1 MRALLF
7 SGGVESTCLA
17 VMTKPDL
24 AVTINYGQI
33 CAPGE
38 IRAAKHIASLVGM
51 SHRVIEVSLGH
62 LGSGEMTG
70 VPSHEATGRVP
81 EHWPFR
87 NQMLL
92 TVAAMALADCD
103 LRELIIGTVLTDRVH
118 NDGTP
123 EFLSAM
129 ERLFQTQLSDFKLSA
144 PASTIPTDELVR
156 RSGVSRDLLGWT
168 FSCHRAEVACG
179 ACRGCNKSL
188 ELFARLECEENTVF
202 DVKNSTESDAPSEGL
217 SRPLPGSR

>member
-1 MRALLF
+1 MRVLLF

-17 VMTKPDL
+17 VMTRPDL
-24 AVTINYGQI
+24 AVTIDYGQV
-33 CAPGE
+33 CARGE
-38 IRAAKHIASLVGM
+38 IRAAKHIASLIGM

-70 VPSHEATGRVP
+70 VPSAAAGRVP

-92 TVAAMALADCD
+92 TVAAMALAGSD

-123 EFLSAM
+123 DFLGAM
-129 ERLFQTQLSDFKLSA
+129 ERLLQTQLADFRLSA
-144 PASTIPTDELVR
+144 PASTITTDDLVR
-156 RSGVSRDLLGWT
+156 KSGVDRNLLGWT

-188 ELFARLECEENTVF
+188 ELFARLDREDGAAFATK
-202 DVKNSTESDAPSEGL
+202 DLG
-217 SRPLPGSR
+217 

>member
-24 AVTINYGQI
+24 ALTIDYGQV

-38 IRAAKHIASLVGM
+38 IRAARHIASLVGM

-70 VPSHEATGRVP
+70 VPSAAGSRVP

-92 TVAAMALADCD
+92 TVAAMALAGGE

-129 ERLFQTQLSDFKLSA
+129 ERLLQTQLSDFRLGA
-144 PASTIPTDELVR
+144 PASTMTTDDLVR

-168 FSCHRAEVACG
+168 FSCHRSGVACG
-179 ACRGCNKSL
+179 ACRGCNKSM
-188 ELFARLECEENTVF
+188 ELFDRLDRAADSLCQDGAAVT
-202 DVKNSTESDAPSEGL
+202 KP
-217 SRPLPGSR
+217 

>member
-17 VMTKPDL
+17 AMTKPDL
-24 AVTINYGQI
+24 ALTINYGQV
-33 CAPGE
+33 CAAGE
-38 IRAAKHIASLVGM
+38 IRAAKHIASIIGM
-51 SHRVIEVSLGH
+51 SHRVVEVSLGH
-62 LGSGEMTG
+62 LGAGDMTG
-70 VPSHEATGRVP
+70 IPSEEVEGRVP

-92 TVAAMALADCD
+92 TVAAMTLAGCG

-129 ERLFQTQLSDFKLSA
+129 EQLLQTQLSNFNLSA
-144 PASTIPTDELVR
+144 PAATIHTEDLVR

-168 FSCHRAEVACG
+168 FSCHRSEVACG
-179 ACRGCNKSL
+179 ACRGCKKSID
-188 ELFARLECEENTVF
+188 LFALLDGTADF
-202 DVKNSTESDAPSEGL
+202 HS
-217 SRPLPGSR
+217 

>member
-24 AVTINYGQI
+24 AVTIDYGQV
-33 CAPGE
+33 CAQGE
-38 IRAAKHIASLVGM
+38 IRAAKHIASLIGM
-51 SHRVIEVSLGH
+51 PHRVIEVPLGH

-70 VPSHEATGRVP
+70 VPSDDAAGSVP

-92 TVAAMALADCD
+92 TVAAMALAGCD
-103 LRELIIGTVLTDRVH
+103 LRELILGTVLTDRVH

-123 EFLSAM
+123 EFLSNM
-129 ERLFQTQLSDFKLSA
+129 ERLLQTQLSDFKLNA
-144 PASTIPTDELVR
+144 PASTITTDELVL
-156 RSGVSRDLLGWT
+156 RSGVDRDLLGWT
-168 FSCHRAEVACG
+168 FSCHRANVACG
-179 ACRGCNKSL
+179 TCRGCNKSV
-188 ELFARLECEENTVF
+188 ELFALLDRKDGVT
-202 DVKNSTESDAPSEGL
+202 SSMGPSP
-217 SRPLPGSR
+217 RT

>member
-17 VMTKPDL
+17 VMTRPDL
-24 AVTINYGQI
+24 AVTVDYGQV

-38 IRAAKHIASLVGM
+38 IRAAKHIASLIGM
-51 SHRVIEVSLGH
+51 SHRVIEISLGH

-70 VPSHEATGRVP
+70 IPSDAAAGRVP

-123 EFLSAM
+123 DFLSAM
-129 ERLFQTQLSDFKLSA
+129 ERLLQTQLADFRLSA
-144 PASTIPTDELVR
+144 PASTITTDDLVR
-156 RSGVSRDLLGWT
+156 RSGVGRDLLGWT

-188 ELFARLECEENTVF
+188 ELFARLDREDGAAFAAKTSAESEVSSGTV
-202 DVKNSTESDAPSEGL
+202 
-217 SRPLPGSR
+217 PGRRS

>member
-17 VMTKPDL
+17 AMTKPDL
-24 AVTINYGQI
+24 ALTINYGQV

-38 IRAAKHIASLVGM
+38 IRAAKHIASLIGM
-51 SHRVIEVSLGH
+51 SHRVVEASLGH
-62 LGSGEMTG
+62 LGAGDMTG
-70 VPSHEATGRVP
+70 IPSEEVEGRVP

-92 TVAAMALADCD
+92 TVAAMSLAGCD

-129 ERLFQTQLSDFKLSA
+129 ERLLQTQLSDFKLSA
-144 PASTIPTDELVR
+144 PASTITTDDLVR
-156 RSGVSRDLLGWT
+156 RSGVTRDLLGWT

-188 ELFARLECEENTVF
+188 ELFARLECKDGAAFPT
-202 DVKNSTESDAPSEGL
+202 KSSTESEAS
-217 SRPLPGSR
+217 S

>member
-24 AVTINYGQI
+24 AVTIDYGQV

-38 IRAAKHIASLVGM
+38 IRAAEHIASLIGM
-51 SHRVIEVSLGH
+51 SHRVIGISLGR

-70 VPSHEATGRVP
+70 VPSEDAAGRVP

-118 NDGTP
+118 NDGTS
-123 EFLSAM
+123 EFLAAM
-129 ERLFQTQLSDFKLSA
+129 ESLLQTQLSDFKLSA
-144 PASTIPTDELVR
+144 PASTITTDDLVR
-156 RSGVSRDLLGWT
+156 SSGVSRDLLGWT

-188 ELFARLECEENTVF
+188 DLFARLEREDSAEF
-202 DVKNSTESDAPSEGL
+202 AVKTSTESDAPSGTVPRRRSL
-217 SRPLPGSR
+217 SS

>member
-17 VMTKPDL
+17 VMMEPDL
-24 AVTINYGQI
+24 ALTIDYGQV
-33 CAPGE
+33 CAQGE
-38 IRAAKHIASLVGM
+38 IRAAKHIASLIGM
-51 SHRVIEVSLGH
+51 SHRVVEAPLGH

-70 VPSHEATGRVP
+70 VLSDGTAGSVP

-92 TVAAMALADCD
+92 TVTAMALASCD
-103 LRELIIGTVLTDRVH
+103 LRELIIGTVVTDRAH

-123 EFLSAM
+123 EFLNAM
-129 ERLFQTQLSDFKLSA
+129 ERLLQTQLSNFTLSA
-144 PASTIPTDELVR
+144 PASTISTADLVL

-188 ELFARLECEENTVF
+188 ELFALLDRKD
-202 DVKNSTESDAPSEGL
+202 DVTISVSPS
-217 SRPLPGSR
+217 

>member
-1 MRALLF
+1 MRVLLF

-24 AVTINYGQI
+24 ALTINYGQV

-38 IRAAKHIASLVGM
+38 MRAAKHIASLIGM
-51 SHRVIEVSLGH
+51 SHKVVEVSLGH
-62 LGSGEMTG
+62 LGAGEMTG
-70 VPSHEATGRVP
+70 IPSEEAEGRVP

-92 TVAAMALADCD
+92 TVAAMALADSD

-129 ERLFQTQLSDFKLSA
+129 ERLLKTQLSGFKLSA
-144 PASTIPTDELVR
+144 PASTISTDDLVR

-188 ELFARLECEENTVF
+188 ELFARLECEDGAAFVA
-202 DVKNSTESDAPSEGL
+202 KSATEPEALSEDFPRLRRPS
-217 SRPLPGSR
+217 

>member
-7 SGGVESTCLA
+7 SGGIESTCLA
-17 VMTKPDL
+17 VMAKPDL
-24 AVTINYGQI
+24 AVTINYGQV
-33 CAPGE
+33 CARGE
-38 IRAAKHIASLVGM
+38 IRAAKHIASLIGM
-51 SHRVIEVSLGH
+51 SHRIIEVSLAQ

-70 VPSHEATGRVP
+70 VPSNDDGSSVP

-92 TVAAMALADCD
+92 TVAVMALANCD
-103 LRELIIGTVLTDRVH
+103 LRELMIGTVVTDCVH

-123 EFLSAM
+123 DFLRAM
-129 ERLFQTQLSDFKLSA
+129 ERLLQIQLADFKLSA
-144 PASTIPTDELVR
+144 PASTITTHDLVL
-156 RSGVSRDLLGWT
+156 RSGVSRDVLGWT

-188 ELFARLECEENTVF
+188 ELFALLGDKDGPFLAMRRTDRAF
-202 DVKNSTESDAPSEGL
+202 T
-217 SRPLPGSR
+217 

>member
-1 MRALLF
+1 MPCCKSIF
-7 SGGVESTCLA
+7 SGSWGRCTHPFEISRL
-17 VMTKPDL
+17 
-24 AVTINYGQI
+24 
-33 CAPGE
+33 GE
-38 IRAAKHIASLVGM
+38 IRAAKHIASLIGM
-51 SHRVIEVSLGH
+51 PHRVIKVSLGH

-70 VPSHEATGRVP
+70 VPSDAAAGRVP

-92 TVAAMALADCD
+92 TVAAMALTDCD

-129 ERLFQTQLSDFKLSA
+129 ERLLRTQVSEFKLNA
-144 PASTIPTDELVR
+144 PASTITTDDLVI

-179 ACRGCNKSL
+179 VCRSCNKSI
-188 ELFARLECEENTVF
+188 ELFARLDRAAN
-202 DVKNSTESDAPSEGL
+202 
-217 SRPLPGSR
+217 LPCQDGAAVTKP

>member
-1 MRALLF
+1 MRVLLF
-7 SGGVESTCLA
+7 SGGVESACLA
-17 VMTKPDL
+17 AMTKPDL
-24 AVTINYGQI
+24 ALTIDYGQV

-38 IRAAKHIASLVGM
+38 IRAAKHIASIIGM
-51 SHRVIEVSLGH
+51 DHRVIEVSLGH
-62 LGSGEMTG
+62 LGAGEMTG
-70 VPSHEATGRVP
+70 FPSDDSEDRVP

-103 LRELIIGTVLTDRVH
+103 LRELIIGTVLTDSVH

-129 ERLFQTQLSDFKLSA
+129 ERLLQTQLSDFKLSA
-144 PASTIPTDELVR
+144 PASTMTTDDLVR
-156 RSGVSRDLLGWT
+156 SSGVGRDLMGWT

-188 ELFARLECEENTVF
+188 ELFTRLE
-202 DVKNSTESDAPSEGL
+202 SGES
-217 SRPLPGSR
+217 

>member
-17 VMTKPDL
+17 VMTRPDL
-24 AVTINYGQI
+24 AVTIDYGQV

-38 IRAAKHIASLVGM
+38 IRAAKHIASLIGM

-70 VPSHEATGRVP
+70 VPSAAAGRVP

-92 TVAAMALADCD
+92 TVAAMALANCD
-103 LRELIIGTVLTDRVH
+103 LRELIIGTVLTDRAH

-123 EFLSAM
+123 DFLSAM
-129 ERLFQTQLSDFKLSA
+129 ERLLQTQLADFRLSA
-144 PASTIPTDELVR
+144 PTSTITTDDLVR
-156 RSGVSRDLLGWT
+156 RSGVDRNLLGWT

-188 ELFARLECEENTVF
+188 ELFTRLDREDGAAFATK
-202 DVKNSTESDAPSEGL
+202 DPS
-217 SRPLPGSR
+217 

>member
-1 MRALLF
+1 MKALMF

-24 AVTINYGQI
+24 ALTLDYGQV

-38 IRAAKHIASLVGM
+38 IRAATHIASLLEM
-51 SHRVIEVSLGH
+51 PHKVIEVPLGH

-70 VPSHEATGRVP
+70 VRSDDAVRVVP

-92 TVAAMALADCD
+92 TVAAMALANRG
-103 LRELIIGTVLTDRVH
+103 LRELIIGTVLGDRVH

-129 ERLFQTQLSDFKLSA
+129 EKLLQTQLSRFRLRA
-144 PASTIPTDELVR
+144 PASTMTTDDLVR
-156 RSGVSRDLLGWT
+156 ESGVSRDLLGWT
-168 FSCHRAEVACG
+168 FSCHRAGVACG

-188 ELFARLECEENTVF
+188 ELFARLDCEEGAEVG
-202 DVKNSTESDAPSEGL
+202 A
-217 SRPLPGSR
+217 RP

>member
-24 AVTINYGQI
+24 AVTIDYGQI

-38 IRAAKHIASLVGM
+38 IRAASHIASLISM
-51 SHRVIEVSLGH
+51 SHRVIKVSLGH

-70 VPSHEATGRVP
+70 VPSDDAAGRVP

-87 NQMLL
+87 NQVLL

-103 LRELIIGTVLTDRVH
+103 LREMIIGTVLTDRVH

-123 EFLSAM
+123 EFLRAM
-129 ERLFQTQLSDFKLSA
+129 ERLLQTQLSEFKLSA
-144 PASTIPTDELVR
+144 PASTTTTDDLVR
-156 RSGVSRDLLGWT
+156 KSGVSRDLLGWT

-188 ELFARLECEENTVF
+188 QLFARLEREDGAAF
-202 DVKNSTESDAPSEGL
+202 AVKTTTGSDAL
-217 SRPLPGSR
+217 SGITPHRRSQNS

>member
-24 AVTINYGQI
+24 AVTIDYGQVG
-33 CAPGE
+33 AQGE
-38 IRAAKHIASLVGM
+38 IRAAKHIASFIGM
-51 SHRVIEVSLGH
+51 SHRVIEVSVAH

-70 VPSHEATGRVP
+70 VPSDDDAGSVP

-92 TVAAMALADCD
+92 TVAAMALAKCD
-103 LRELIIGTVLTDRVH
+103 LRELIIGTVITDRVH

-123 EFLSAM
+123 EFLSTM
-129 ERLFQTQLSDFKLSA
+129 ERLLQTQLSHFKLNA
-144 PASTIPTDELVR
+144 PASTITTDELVLK
-156 RSGVSRDLLGWT
+156 SSIDRDLLGWT
-168 FSCHRAEVACG
+168 FSCHRANVACG
-179 ACRGCNKSL
+179 TCRGCNKSL
-188 ELFARLECEENTVF
+188 DLFALLNRKDGMGSSRE
-202 DVKNSTESDAPSEGL
+202 PGL
-217 SRPLPGSR
+217 PPQFHSRQRPGTS

>member
-17 VMTKPDL
+17 VLTKPDIAL
-24 AVTINYGQI
+24 TIDYGQV

-38 IRAAKHIASLVGM
+38 IRAAKHIASVVGM

-62 LGSGEMTG
+62 LGTGEMTG
-70 VPSHEATGRVP
+70 IPSEDAGTRVP

-92 TVAAMALADCD
+92 TVGAMALAGSD

-129 ERLFQTQLSDFKLSA
+129 ERLLQTQLSDFKLSA
-144 PASTIPTDELVR
+144 PASTITTDDLVR

-168 FSCHRAEVACG
+168 FSCHRSELACG
-179 ACRGCNKSL
+179 ACRGCNKSID
-188 ELFARLECEENTVF
+188 LFARLGGAA
-202 DVKNSTESDAPSEGL
+202 NSL
-217 SRPLPGSR
+217 S

>member
-24 AVTINYGQI
+24 AVTIDYGQV

-38 IRAAKHIASLVGM
+38 IRAAKHIASLIGM
-51 SHRVIEVSLGH
+51 PHRVIEVSLGH
-62 LGSGEMTG
+62 LGAGEMTG
-70 VPSHEATGRVP
+70 VPSEDAAGRVP
-81 EHWPFR
+81 EHWPLR

-103 LRELIIGTVLTDRVH
+103 LRELVIGTVLTDRVH

-123 EFLSAM
+123 EFLAAM
-129 ERLFQTQLSDFKLSA
+129 ERLLQTQLSDFKLSA
-144 PASTIPTDELVR
+144 PASTITTDDLVHS
-156 RSGVSRDLLGWT
+156 SGVSRDILGWT

-188 ELFARLECEENTVF
+188 DLFARLKREDSAAF
-202 DVKNSTESDAPSEGL
+202 AVKTSTESDAPSGTVPRRRSL
-217 SRPLPGSR
+217 SS

>member
-17 VMTKPDL
+17 VMMRPDL
-24 AVTINYGQI
+24 AVTINYGQV
-33 CAPGE
+33 CARGE
-38 IRAAKHIASLVGM
+38 IRAAKHIASLIGI
-51 SHRVIEVSLGH
+51 SHRVIEASLDH
-62 LGSGEMTG
+62 LGSGEMTS
-70 VPSHEATGRVP
+70 VPFVATGRVP

-92 TVAAMALADCD
+92 TVAAMALADSG

-123 EFLSAM
+123 DFLSAM
-129 ERLFQTQLSDFKLSA
+129 ERLLQTQLADFRLSA
-144 PASTIPTDELVR
+144 PALTITTDDLVR
-156 RSGVSRDLLGWT
+156 KSGVDRNLLGWT

-188 ELFARLECEENTVF
+188 DLFARLDYEDGAVF
-202 DVKNSTESDAPSEGL
+202 TKA
-217 SRPLPGSR
+217 

>member
-24 AVTINYGQI
+24 ALTINYGQV
-33 CAPGE
+33 CAAGE
-38 IRAAKHIASLVGM
+38 IRAAKHIASVIGM
-51 SHRVIEVSLGH
+51 SHRVVEVSLGH
-62 LGSGEMTG
+62 LGAGDMTG
-70 VPSHEATGRVP
+70 IPSEEVEGRVP

-92 TVAAMALADCD
+92 TVAAMTLAGCD

-129 ERLFQTQLSDFKLSA
+129 EQLLQTQLSNFNLSA
-144 PASTIPTDELVR
+144 PAAKIHTEDLVR
-156 RSGVSRDLLGWT
+156 RSDVSRDLLGWT
-168 FSCHRAEVACG
+168 FSCHRSEVACG
-179 ACRGCNKSL
+179 ACRGCKKSID
-188 ELFARLECEENTVF
+188 LFARLDGTADF
-202 DVKNSTESDAPSEGL
+202 HS
-217 SRPLPGSR
+217 

>member
-7 SGGVESTCLA
+7 SGGIESTCLA
-17 VMTKPDL
+17 VMKKPDL
-24 AVTINYGQI
+24 AVTINYGQV

-38 IRAAKHIASLVGM
+38 IRAAKHIASLIGIC
-51 SHRVIEVSLGH
+51 HKVIEVSLAH

-70 VPSHEATGRVP
+70 VASNDDGNSVP

-92 TVAAMALADCD
+92 TIAAMALAKCD
-103 LRELIIGTVLTDRVH
+103 VRELMIGTVVTDCEH

-123 EFLSAM
+123 DFLRAM
-129 ERLFQTQLSDFKLSA
+129 EQLLRTQIADIKLTA
-144 PASTIPTDELVR
+144 PASTITTLELVL
-156 RSGVSRDLLGWT
+156 RSGVSREILGWT

-179 ACRGCNKSL
+179 TCRGCNKSL
-188 ELFARLECEENTVF
+188 DLFTLLGG
-202 DVKNSTESDAPSEGL
+202 DVGAH
-217 SRPLPGSR
+217 

>member
-17 VMTKPDL
+17 VMTRPDL
-24 AVTINYGQI
+24 AVTIDYGQV

-38 IRAAKHIASLVGM
+38 IRAAKHIASLIGM

-70 VPSHEATGRVP
+70 VPSAAAGRVP

-92 TVAAMALADCD
+92 TVAAMALANCD

-123 EFLSAM
+123 DFLSAM
-129 ERLFQTQLSDFKLSA
+129 ERLLQTQLVDFRLSA
-144 PASTIPTDELVR
+144 PASTITTDDLVR
-156 RSGVSRDLLGWT
+156 KSGVDRNVLGWT

-188 ELFARLECEENTVF
+188 ELFTRLDREDGAAFATK
-202 DVKNSTESDAPSEGL
+202 DLG
-217 SRPLPGSR
+217 